1 MNKDQR
7 DYRYDDEEIDP
18 MHGVR
23 KNKRRAKRRIIKQN
37 LNDIRDGVLDYED
50 YEDYYDDSNTR

>member
-1 MNKDQR
+1 M
-7 DYRYDDEEIDP
+7 
-18 MHGVR
+18 
-23 KNKRRAKRRIIKQN
+23 IKQN